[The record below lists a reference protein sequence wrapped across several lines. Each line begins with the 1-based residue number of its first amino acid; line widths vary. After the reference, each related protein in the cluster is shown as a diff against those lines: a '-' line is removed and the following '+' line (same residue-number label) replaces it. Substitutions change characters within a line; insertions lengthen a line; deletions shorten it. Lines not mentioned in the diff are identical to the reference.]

1 MKFLRARDAG
11 DDKAVRKWRPV
22 VKGMLVLAEEE
33 GEGSEEPNGDLDGMS
48 NAERKAA
55 GRLAA
60 LRLFDCLWWDSPEP
74 RDGEEEEDE
83 EDEEYEEEEE
93 EEEE

>member
-1 MKFLRARDAG
+1 
-11 DDKAVRKWRPV
+11 VRKWRPV
-22 VKGMLVLAEEE
+22 VKGMLALAEEE
-33 GEGSEEPNGDLDGMS
+33 GGEGSEEPNGDLDGMS

-74 RDGEEEEDE
+74 RG
-83 EDEEYEEEEE
+83 EEEEE
-93 EEEE
+93 EEEEEE